1 MNPGERQEFMRIA
14 RRLIEAGAYLKREQK
29 CFGWIVKP
37 NRWAKAVMKCS
48 EQYVEKVVSEDLL
61 HPDTSEDEKYVISD
75 PGRSFYL
82 RGKTPSHA
90 FLAQHHQLET
100 QDDGVILKNAQT
112 PLACLKSRNGRNQ
125 KGAVVFEDVE
135 FTAGE
140 RLCRDFELSQS
151 NKSITLDL
159 SRVSVQDGRRAG
171 HEYSDAPGAVLDARK
186 RLRKAVEAVG
196 QDLDEVLITTCCLN
210 VGLVEMEK
218 KLGWPNRSGKL
229 VLKIALRRLAQHYG
243 YLPATRASASAR
255 ILETIA

>member
-1 MNPGERQEFMRIA
+1 MTPGERQEFMRIA
-14 RRLIEAGAYLKREQK
+14 RRLTETGAYLKREQK
-29 CFGWIVKP
+29 HFGLMVKR
-37 NRWAKAVMKCS
+37 NRWTKAVMQCS
-48 EQYVEKVVSEDLL
+48 EEDVQKFVSEDLL
-61 HPDTSEDEKYVISD
+61 QRDTSDVNKFVISD

-100 QDDGVILKNAQT
+100 HDDGPTLKNAQT
-112 PLACLKSRNGRNQ
+112 PLAWLKSRNGKRQ

-135 FTAGE
+135 FTSGE

-151 NKSITLDL
+151 CKSMTLDL

-171 HEYSDAPGAVLDARK
+171 HQYSDIPGAVLDARK
-186 RLRKAVEAVG
+186 RLRKAIEAVG
-196 QDLDEVLITTCCLN
+196 PDLDEVLIKTCCFH

-243 YLPATRASASAR
+243 YLPASKASASAR